1 MPFSL
6 SPLRIPGMFILVP
19 KVYGDA
25 RGYFL
30 ESWNE
35 REVEGLGVDLRFV
48 QENQSGSHL
57 GVLRGL
63 HFQKAH
69 PQGKLIQVISGKV
82 FDVAVDLRR
91 ASGSFGAWDGI
102 VLSAEE
108 RKLLY
113 IPPGFAHGY
122 LVLSDEAVFSYKC
135 TDYYHPEDE
144 DGIRWDDPM
153 IGIEWPDPGMLP
165 ELSGR
170 DRALPPFDPGRDY
183 FAPDGSPAGRP
194 GERA

>member
-6 SPLRIPGMFILVP
+6 SPLRLSGMFTLVP
-19 KVYGDA
+19 RVFGDT

-35 REVEGLGVDLRFV
+35 RGLKELGLDLRFV
-48 QENQSGSHL
+48 QDNLSGSHR

-63 HFQKAH
+63 HFQKRH
-69 PQGKLIQVISGKV
+69 PQGKLVQVIHGEV

-91 ASGSFGAWDGI
+91 GSGSFGALEAT
-102 VLSAEE
+102 VLSAKD
-108 RKLLY
+108 RKLLF

-122 LVLSDEAVFSYKC
+122 LVLSEEAVFSYKC

-144 DGIRWDDPM
+144 DGIRWDDPA
-153 IGIEWPDPGMLP
+153 IGIEWPDIGSSP
-165 ELSGR
+165 ELSGK
-170 DRALPPFDPGRDY
+170 DRELPAFDPERCY
-183 FAPDGSPAGRP
+183 FHPDGSPAGGP
-194 GERA
+194 GEKA

>member
-6 SPLRIPGMFILVP
+6 NPLSLPGMFVLVP
-19 KVYGDA
+19 RVFGDA

-35 REVEGLGVDLRFV
+35 RELKGLGLDLSFV
-48 QENQSGSHL
+48 QDNLSGSHR

-63 HFQKAH
+63 HFQKKH
-69 PQGKLIQVISGKV
+69 PQGKLVQVVSGEV

-91 ASGSFGAWDGI
+91 GSASFGAWEGAI
-102 VLSAEE
+102 LSAGD
-108 RKLLY
+108 RRLLF

-135 TDYYHPEDE
+135 TDYYDPADE
-144 DGIRWDDPM
+144 DGIGWDDPT
-153 IGIEWPDPGMLP
+153 IGIEWPECGVPP
-165 ELSGR
+165 ELSAK
-170 DRALPPFDPGRDY
+170 DRALPRFDPEREY
-183 FAPDGSPAGRP
+183 FGPDGSPAGVAGDR
-194 GERA
+194 R

>member
-1 MPFSL
+1 MPFSV
-6 SPLRIPGMFILVP
+6 SPLRIPGMLVLVP
-19 KVYGDA
+19 RIFGDG

-35 REVEGLGVDLRFV
+35 GELRRLGLDTRFV
-48 QENQSGSHL
+48 QDNQSGSHR

-63 HFQKAH
+63 HFQKEH
-69 PQGKLIQVISGKV
+69 PQGKLVQVISGEV

-91 ASGSFGAWDGI
+91 GSGSFGSWEGAI
-102 VLSAEE
+102 LSSRD

-144 DGIRWDDPM
+144 DGIRWDDPT
-153 IGIEWPDPGMLP
+153 IGIEWPEPGLLP
-165 ELSGR
+165 ELSAK
-170 DRALPPFDPGRDY
+170 DRALPAFDPGREY
-183 FAPDGSPAGRP
+183 FGPDGSPARGP
-194 GERA
+194 GARA